1 MCLFANNIVSLPT
14 SFQENIMATKYVFV
28 LGGVVSGLGKGIT
41 AASLGR
47 LLKSRGL
54 RVTMQKL
61 DPYLNVDPGTMNPY
75 QHGEVFVTEDG
86 GETDLDIG
94 HYERFI
100 DENLSKYCNVTAG
113 KVYYS
118 VINNERNGVYAGSTI
133 QMIPHITN
141 MIKDKIRLNAKN
153 NAPDVSIVEIGG
165 TVGDYESLPFLEAIR
180 QFSVEEGYN
189 NCMYIH
195 VALVPSI
202 TPSNELK
209 TKPAQHS
216 VKELLGLGIQPDIL
230 VCRCDRAL
238 GKEIKDKL
246 SLFCNIKTECIIEN
260 LDMPSLYEIPL
271 ALEEEGLAEQVLKRL
286 HITAKEKDLS
296 DWQNMVNK
304 SKSLTSHVRIAL
316 VGKYIELQDA
326 YLSVVEALK
335 HAAIFN
341 HAKLEI
347 KWIDSEDITEKSA
360 GPLLRDVD
368 GVIIPGGF
376 GSRGIEGKI
385 NAARYA
391 RENNIPYLGLCL
403 GMQIAII
410 EFARN
415 VVGLEGANSK
425 EINPM
430 TSYPV
435 IDFLPGQNEYSILG
449 GSLRL
454 GKYPCKLVAGTRAQK
469 AYGTLEIEERHRH
482 RYEVNNEYRDVLV
495 KHGMVI
501 CGTSPNGNIVEMI
514 ELPNHP
520 WFIACQFHP
529 EFKSR
534 PNRPHPLF
542 FGFIEAAIENRK

>member
-1 MCLFANNIVSLPT
+1 M
-14 SFQENIMATKYVFV
+14 
-28 LGGVVSGLGKGIT
+28 SGLGKGIT

-54 RVTMQKL
+54 KITMQKL

-75 QHGEVFVTEDG
+75 QHGEVYVTEDG

-100 DENLSKYCNVTAG
+100 DESLNKYCNVTAG
-113 KVYYS
+113 KVYYT

-141 MIKDKIRLNAKN
+141 MIKEKIRLNATTN
-153 NAPDVSIVEIGG
+153 EADVAIVEIGG

-180 QFSVEEGYN
+180 QFAVEEGQA

-195 VALVPSI
+195 VGLIPCI

-209 TKPAQHS
+209 TKPVQHS

-230 VCRCDRAL
+230 VCRCDRPI
-238 GKEIKDKL
+238 GKEIKEKL
-246 SLFCNIKTECIIEN
+246 ALFCNVKFENIIEN

-271 ALEEEGLAEQVLKRL
+271 ALEEEGLAEQVIKRL
-286 HITAKEKDLS
+286 RLQCKEKDLS
-296 DWQNMVNK
+296 DWQDMVQR
-304 SKSLTSHVRIAL
+304 SKKVDHEVHIAL

-341 HAKLEI
+341 HAKMHI
-347 KWIDSEDITEKSA
+347 KWLDSEEITEKSA
-360 GPLLRDVD
+360 GLLLRDVD
-368 GVIIPGGF
+368 GILVPGGF
-376 GSRGIEGKI
+376 GSRGIEGMI

-410 EFARN
+410 EFARHVCN
-415 VVGLEGANSK
+415 MEDANSK
-425 EINPM
+425 EINPN
-430 TSYPV
+430 THYPV

-454 GKYPCKLVAGTRAQK
+454 GRYPCKLKKGTKAFE
-469 AYGTLEIEERHRH
+469 AYGTEDILERHRH
-482 RYEVNNEYRDVLV
+482 RYEVNNDFREELE
-495 KHGMVI
+495 KKGMII
-501 CGTSPNGNIVEMI
+501 CGTSPNGSIVEMM

-520 WFIACQFHP
+520 WFVACQFHP

-542 FGFIEAAIENRK
+542 FSFVKAALKNKQQ

>member
-1 MCLFANNIVSLPT
+1 
-14 SFQENIMATKYVFV
+14 
-28 LGGVVSGLGKGIT
+28 
-41 AASLGR
+41 
-47 LLKSRGL
+47 
-54 RVTMQKL
+54 MQKL

-75 QHGEVFVTEDG
+75 QHGEVYVTEDG

-100 DENLSKYCNVTAG
+100 DESLNKYCNVTAG
-113 KVYYS
+113 KVYYT

-141 MIKDKIRLNAKN
+141 MIKEKIRLNATSN
-153 NAPDVSIVEIGG
+153 EADVAIVEIGG

-180 QFSVEEGYN
+180 QFAVEEGQA

-195 VALVPSI
+195 VGLIPCI

-209 TKPAQHS
+209 TKPVQHS

-230 VCRCDRAL
+230 VCRCDRPI
-238 GKEIKDKL
+238 GKDIKEKL
-246 SLFCNIKTECIIEN
+246 ALFCNVKYENIIEN

-271 ALEEEGLAEQVLKRL
+271 ALEDEGLAEQVIKRL
-286 HITAKEKDLS
+286 RLQCKEKDLS
-296 DWQNMVNK
+296 DWQDMVER
-304 SKSLTSHVRIAL
+304 SKKVDKKVRIAL

-335 HAAIFN
+335 HAAIYN
-341 HAKLEI
+341 HAKMEI
-347 KWIDSEDITEKSA
+347 KWIDSEEITEKSA
-360 GPLLRDVD
+360 GPMLRDVD
-368 GVIIPGGF
+368 GILIPGGF
-376 GSRGIEGKI
+376 GSRGIEGKV

-410 EFARN
+410 EFARHCCN
-415 VVGLEGANSK
+415 MSGANSR
-425 EINPM
+425 EIDSN
-430 TSYPV
+430 TKYPV

-454 GKYPCKLVAGTRAQK
+454 GKYPCKLQKGTKAFA
-469 AYGTLEIEERHRH
+469 AYGQEEISERHRH
-482 RYEVNNEYRDVLV
+482 RYEVNNEFRDELA
-495 KHGMVI
+495 KNGMVF
-501 CGTSPNGNIVEMI
+501 CGTSPNGSIVEMV

-520 WFIACQFHP
+520 WFVACQFHP

-542 FGFIEAAIENRK
+542 FSFVEASLKCQK

>member
-1 MCLFANNIVSLPT
+1 
-14 SFQENIMATKYVFV
+14 
-28 LGGVVSGLGKGIT
+28 
-41 AASLGR
+41 
-47 LLKSRGL
+47 
-54 RVTMQKL
+54 MQKL

-75 QHGEVFVTEDG
+75 QHGEVYVTDDG

-100 DENLSKYCNVTAG
+100 DESLNKHCNVTAG
-113 KVYYS
+113 KVYYT

-141 MIKDKIRLNAKN
+141 MIKDQIRLNAESN
-153 NAPDVSIVEIGG
+153 QADVAIVEIGG

-180 QFSVEEGYN
+180 QFSAEEGAN

-195 VALVPSI
+195 VALLPSI

-209 TKPAQHS
+209 TKPIQHS
-216 VKELLGLGIQPDIL
+216 VKDLLGLGIQPDIL
-230 VCRCDRAL
+230 VCRCDRTV
-238 GKEIKDKL
+238 GKELKEKIA
-246 SLFCNIKTECIIEN
+246 LFCNVKYENVIVN
-260 LDMPSLYEIPL
+260 LDMPSLYDIPL
-271 ALEEEGLAEQVLKRL
+271 ALEEEGLAEQVIKRL
-286 HITAKEKDLS
+286 KLNCHEKDLS
-296 DWQNMVNK
+296 EWQLMVDK
-304 SKSLTSHVRIAL
+304 SKQINSEVKIAL

-347 KWIDSEDITEKSA
+347 KWVDSEELTEKSA
-360 GPLLRDVD
+360 GTVLRDVD
-368 GVIIPGGF
+368 GIIIPGGF

-385 NAARYA
+385 NAARFA
-391 RENNIPYLGLCL
+391 RENKIPYLGLCL

-410 EFARN
+410 EFARHICDMQD
-415 VVGLEGANSK
+415 ANSR
-425 EINPM
+425 EINSE
-430 TSYPV
+430 TTHPV

-454 GKYPCKLVAGTRAQK
+454 GAYPCKIVHGTHAYA
-469 AYGTLEIEERHRH
+469 AYGTDEISERHRH
-482 RYEVNNEYRDVLV
+482 RYEVNNEFREELA
-495 KHGMVI
+495 KHGMVFS
-501 CGTSPNGNIVEMI
+501 GTSPNGSIVEMI
-514 ELPNHP
+514 ELPDHP
-520 WFIACQFHP
+520 WFVACQFHP

-542 FGFIEAAIENRK
+542 YSFIEAALKNK

>member
-1 MCLFANNIVSLPT
+1 
-14 SFQENIMATKYVFV
+14 MATKYVFV
-28 LGGVVSGLGKGIT
+28 SGGVVSGLGKGIT

-47 LLKSRGL
+47 LLKSRGVK
-54 RVTMQKL
+54 VTMQKL

-100 DENLSKYCNVTAG
+100 DESLNKHCNVTAG
-113 KVYYS
+113 KVYYQ
-118 VINNERNGVYAGSTI
+118 VIENERNGMYAGSTI

-141 MIKDKIRLNAKN
+141 MIKDKIRLNAESN
-153 NAPDVSIVEIGG
+153 EAEVAIVEIGG

-180 QFSVEEGYN
+180 QFTIEEGYA

-195 VALVPSI
+195 VALIPFI

-216 VKELLGLGIQPDIL
+216 VKELLSLGIQPDIL
-230 VCRCDRAL
+230 VCRCDRPL
-238 GKEIKDKL
+238 GKEIKSKL
-246 SLFCNIKTECIIEN
+246 SLFCNVKLDCVIEN
-260 LDMPSLYEIPL
+260 TNMPSLYEVPL
-271 ALEEEGLAEQVLKRL
+271 ALEDEGLAEQVIKRL
-286 HITAKEKDLS
+286 KIQCKDKDLH
-296 DWQNMVNK
+296 DWEDMVLR
-304 SKSLTSHVRIAL
+304 SKKLSHHTRIAL

-326 YLSVVEALK
+326 YISVVEALK
-335 HAAIFN
+335 HASIYN
-341 HAKLEI
+341 DTKLEI
-347 KWIDSEDITEKSA
+347 KWIDSEDITEKTA
-360 GPLLRDVD
+360 GTLLQDAE

-391 RENNIPYLGLCL
+391 RENKIPYLGLCL

-415 VVGLEGANSK
+415 VCKLDNANSK
-425 EINPM
+425 EIDPS
-430 TSYPV
+430 TPYPV
-435 IDFLPGQNEYSILG
+435 IDFLPGQNEYSMLG
-449 GSLRL
+449 GTLRL
-454 GKYPCKLVAGTRAQK
+454 GQYPCKLKEGTKARA
-469 AYGTLEIEERHRH
+469 AYGEEMISERHRH
-482 RYEVNNEYRDVLV
+482 RYEVNNDFREVLS
-495 KHGMVI
+495 KQGMI
-501 CGTSPNGNIVEMI
+501 FCGTSPNDSIVEMI
-514 ELPNHP
+514 ELTDHP
-520 WFIACQFHP
+520 WFVACQFHP

-542 FGFIEAAIENRK
+542 MGFIHAAVAQKR

>member
-1 MCLFANNIVSLPT
+1 
-14 SFQENIMATKYVFV
+14 MATKYVFV
-28 LGGVVSGLGKGIT
+28 SGGVVSGLGKGIT

-47 LLKSRGL
+47 LLKSRGVK
-54 RVTMQKL
+54 VTMQKL
-61 DPYLNVDPGTMNPY
+61 DPYLNMDPGTMNPY

-100 DENLSKYCNVTAG
+100 DESLNKHCNVTAG
-113 KVYYS
+113 KVYYQ
-118 VINNERNGVYAGSTI
+118 VIDNERNGAYAGSTI

-141 MIKDKIRLNAKN
+141 MIKDKIRLNAETN
-153 NAPDVSIVEIGG
+153 NAEVAIVEIGG

-180 QFSVEEGYN
+180 QFSMEEGYK

-195 VALVPSI
+195 VALIPFI

-216 VKELLGLGIQPDIL
+216 VKELLSIGIQPDVL
-230 VCRCDRAL
+230 VCRCDRPL
-238 GKEIKDKL
+238 GKDIKSKL
-246 SLFCNIKTECIIEN
+246 ALFCNVKNECIIEN
-260 LDMPSLYEIPL
+260 TNMPSLYEVPL
-271 ALEEEGLAEQVLKRL
+271 ALEEEGLAEQVIKRL
-286 HITAKEKDLS
+286 GIQCKNKDLH
-296 DWQNMVNK
+296 DWEDMVMR
-304 SKSLTSHVRIAL
+304 SKNLANHTQVAL

-326 YLSVVEALK
+326 YISVVEALK
-335 HAAIFN
+335 HASIYN
-341 HAKLEI
+341 NTKLEI
-347 KWIDSEDITEKSA
+347 KWIDSEEITEKTA
-360 GPLLRDVD
+360 GSLLKGVD
-368 GVIIPGGF
+368 AIIIPGGF

-415 VVGLEGANSK
+415 VCKLEKANSK
-425 EINPM
+425 EIDAQTP
-430 TSYPV
+430 YPV
-435 IDFLPGQNEYSILG
+435 IDFLPGQNEYSMLG
-449 GSLRL
+449 GTLRL
-454 GKYPCKLVAGTRAQK
+454 GHYPCKLKKGTK
-469 AYGTLEIEERHRH
+469 AFEAYKDEMISERHRH
-482 RYEVNNEYRDVLV
+482 RYEVNNEFRDVLS
-495 KHGMVI
+495 KNGMVF
-501 CGTSPNGNIVEMI
+501 CGTSPNDSIVEMI

-520 WFIACQFHP
+520 WYVACQFHP

-542 FGFIEAAIENRK
+542 MGFMSAAVKLKN

>member
-1 MCLFANNIVSLPT
+1 
-14 SFQENIMATKYVFV
+14 MATKYIFV
-28 LGGVVSGLGKGIT
+28 MGGVVSGLGKGIT

-86 GETDLDIG
+86 AETDLDIG

-100 DENLSKYCNVTAG
+100 DENLNKHSNVTAG

-118 VINNERNGVYAGSTI
+118 VIENERNGLYAGSTI

-141 MIKDKIRLNAKN
+141 MIKDQIRLNAETN
-153 NAPDVSIVEIGG
+153 NAEVAIVEIGG

-180 QFSVEEGYN
+180 QFSGEEGAK

-195 VALVPSI
+195 VALVPFI
-202 TPSNELK
+202 TPSNEMK

-216 VKELLGLGIQPDIL
+216 VKELLSLGIHPDIL
-230 VCRCDRAL
+230 VCRCDHPL
-238 GKEIKDKL
+238 TKELKEKL
-246 SLFCNIKTECIIEN
+246 SLFCNVPYECVIEN
-260 LDMPSLYEIPL
+260 NNMPSLYDVPL
-271 ALEEEGLAEQVLKRL
+271 ALEEEGLAEQVIKRL
-286 HITAKEKDLS
+286 QLQCGEKHLQ
-296 DWQNMVNK
+296 DWEEMVSRSRK
-304 SKSLTSHVRIAL
+304 LDRETTVAI

-335 HAAIFN
+335 HASIFN
-341 HAKLEI
+341 KCKLHI
-347 KWIDSEDITEKSA
+347 KWIASEDITEKNA
-360 GPLLRDVD
+360 GAILQ
-368 GVIIPGGF
+368 GVNGILIPGGF
-376 GSRGIEGKI
+376 GTRGIEGKI

-391 RENNIPYLGLCL
+391 RENKIPFLGLCL

-415 VVGLEGANSK
+415 VCGMQGAHSK
-425 EINPM
+425 EIDANTP
-430 TSYPV
+430 YPV
-435 IDFLPGQNEYSILG
+435 IDFLPGQNEYSMLG
-449 GSLRL
+449 GTLRL
-454 GKYPCKLVAGTRAQK
+454 GKYPCKLKPGTKAFR
-469 AYGTLEIEERHRH
+469 AYGVEMIDERHRH
-482 RYEVNNEYRDVLV
+482 RYEVNNEYRKTLEDNGLA
-495 KHGMVI
+495 I
-501 CGTSPNGNIVEMI
+501 CGTSPNESIVEMVEI
-514 ELPNHP
+514 PDHP
-520 WFIACQFHP
+520 WYVACQFHP

-542 FGFIEAAIENRK
+542 LGFIQAAIN